1 MLNRVIKLSTIA
13 LGIVCAFVVLCTGV
27 FAATRQSSTITT
39 TVQFTPGIIAKV
51 EVSVDNGNSF
61 TTLFNNK
68 DGIAATTGQFV
79 ISGTPQNYITE
90 TKSST
95 PIIFRV
101 TNLTTSKNITAT
113 LSLVTTNGV
122 YLENENQEILN
133 SIAFKNISEGDANY
147 NSTTITQNGKIG
159 STEAFHIVSLYENL
173 PITIQVALTT
183 IE

>member
-27 FAATRQSSTITT
+27 FAASRQSSTITT
-39 TVQFTPGIIAKV
+39 TVQFTPGILAQV
-51 EVSVDNGNSF
+51 EVSVDNGKSF
-61 TTLFNNK
+61 TRLFNNK
-68 DGIAATTGQFV
+68 DGIAATTEQFV
-79 ISGTPQNYITE
+79 ISGTPQNDITE

-113 LSLVTTNGV
+113 LSLVTTKGV
-122 YLENENQEILN
+122 YLEQ
-133 SIAFKNISEGDANY
+133 NY
-147 NSTTITQNGKIG
+147 EEKSLIDIGGTITTNAFAQ
-159 STEAFHIVSLYENL
+159 SEAFHIVSLYENL
-173 PITIQVALTT
+173 EITIQVALTT

>member
-27 FAATRQSSTITT
+27 FAASRQSSTITT
-39 TVQFTPGIIAKV
+39 TVQFTPGILAKV
-51 EVSVDNGNSF
+51 EVSVNGAEF
-61 TTLFNNK
+61 TTLFDNVANTTV
-68 DGIAATTGQFV
+68 TTGQFV
-79 ISGTPQNYITE
+79 ISGTPQNDITE

-122 YLENENQEILN
+122 YLEQ
-133 SIAFKNISEGDANY
+133 NY
-147 NSTTITQNGKIG
+147 EEKSLIDIGGTITTNAFAQ
-159 STEAFHIVSLYENL
+159 SEAFHIVSLYENL
-173 PITIQVALTT
+173 EITIQVSLTT
-183 IE
+183 TT